1 MSDDSLV
8 ADRAEVERFKKR
20 NALYRALNFS
30 KRRRIAELE
39 KLIEVKEN
47 ERQRLDDELEENEA
61 QADWKKPICIICDYD
76 LRNDS
81 LHMFALKCS
90 HVYHLEC
97 VKLAIKSINP
107 SCRICGELMVLEN
120 GIPIHF
126 S

>member
-1 MSDDSLV
+1 MSVDTLE

-30 KRRRIAELE
+30 KRRRIAELK
-39 KLIEVKEN
+39 KLIVVKEN
-47 ERQRLDDELEENEA
+47 ERQRLDDELEENEE
-61 QADWKKPICIICDYD
+61 QADMKKPICIICDYD

-81 LHMFALKCS
+81 LHMFALECS

-97 VKLAIKSINP
+97 VKLAIKSIDP
-107 SCRICGELMVLEN
+107 CCRICGEFVVLEN